1 MTGAET
7 GAAKAI
13 RKIPI
18 TLLTGFLGSGKTTL
32 LRQMLTLP
40 GWNETV
46 VLVNELGEVGLDHH
60 LLGTASDAVMLMEN
74 GCICCSVRDDLV
86 GVLED
91 LFWKRLHRKMP
102 YFKRVVVETTGLADP
117 GPIVRALL
125 SHPLIAERYALDSVL
140 CTVDAMAGAAQLEL
154 HPECLAQAAMAD
166 ALLITKTDCL
176 GGNAG
181 DNTDD
186 SIINVDSNIDS
197 DSDVMALE
205 AALRELNP
213 LAMLRRT
220 VPGQLSPGLLEE
232 IATCDRQCVPAAFG
246 LGHDTEPAAAAVSTE
261 PAVTDNAIPVPPAAP
276 ASAFRY
282 LHHGRVQTT
291 TLRFTRQ
298 WQWDDFE
305 AALRATLTQHG
316 EHILRIKGW
325 LDLVGEPGPTVIQA
339 VRQSLFAPEKLAA
352 WPDEKHDSFLVC
364 ITTGLKPNTIGAAF
378 RSHMVVN

>member
-1 MTGAET
+1 MTPAET
-7 GAAKAI
+7 GPGKVI
-13 RKIPI
+13 RKTPI

-91 LFWKRLHRKMP
+91 LFWKRLHRQMP
-102 YFKRVVVETTGLADP
+102 YFKRVVIETTGLADP

-125 SHPLIAERYALDSVL
+125 AHPLIAERYAFDSVL
-140 CTVDAMAGAAQLEL
+140 CTVDAMAGAAQLEQ

-176 GGNAG
+176 GQPDQAG
-181 DNTDD
+181 ADGCD
-186 SIINVDSNIDS
+186 IDIE
-197 DSDVMALE
+197 ALE
-205 AALRELNP
+205 DALRELNP
-213 LAMLRRT
+213 LALLRRT
-220 VPGQLSPGLLEE
+220 VPGQLSPALLNE
-232 IATCDRQCVPAAFG
+232 ISIRDRQRVPAASEIN
-246 LGHDTEPAAAAVSTE
+246 TAPAVAEVAAKPGVGDSTVST
-261 PAVTDNAIPVPPAAP
+261 PP
-276 ASAFRY
+276 AFRY

-298 WQWDDFE
+298 WQWDEFD
-305 AALRATLTQHG
+305 AALRATLAQHG

-325 LDLVGEPGPTVIQA
+325 LDLAGEPGPTVIQA
-339 VRQSLFAPEKLAA
+339 VRQSLFPPEQLAA
-352 WPDEKHDSFLVC
+352 WPDAKRDSFLVC
-364 ITTGLKPNTIGAAF
+364 IATGLKPNSIAAAF
-378 RSHMVVN
+378 RSHMAALGDSTG

>member
-1 MTGAET
+1 MTSAET
-7 GAAKAI
+7 GAGKAI

-60 LLGTASDAVMLMEN
+60 LLGTASDAVTLMEN

-91 LFWKRLHRKMP
+91 LFWKRLHRQMP

-140 CTVDAMAGAAQLEL
+140 CTVDAMAGAGQLEQ
-154 HPECLAQAAMAD
+154 HPECMAQAAMAD

-176 GGNAG
+176 GQN
-181 DNTDD
+181 
-186 SIINVDSNIDS
+186 SVD
-197 DSDVMALE
+197 VEALE
-205 AALRELNP
+205 AALRALNP
-213 LAMLRRT
+213 LALLRRT
-220 VPGQLSPGLLEE
+220 VPGQLSPELLDE
-232 IATCDRQCVPAAFG
+232 IGMQDRRRVPAASG
-246 LGHDTEPAAAAVSTE
+246 TGNDTEPAAVAVSAE
-261 PAVTDNAIPVPPAAP
+261 PDVSDNPVPVQP
-276 ASAFRY
+276 AFRY

-298 WQWDDFE
+298 WRWDDFE
-305 AALRATLTQHG
+305 AALGATLAQHG

-325 LDLVGEPGPTVIQA
+325 LDLTGEPGPTVVQA
-339 VRQSLFAPEKLAA
+339 VRQSLFPPEKLAE
-352 WPDEKHDSFLVC
+352 WPDDKRDSFLVC
-364 ITTGLKPNTIGAAF
+364 ITTGLKPNTIDAAF
-378 RSHMVVN
+378 RSHMVALGDSAG